1 MFFDKKIGKAQ
12 QGNQERKENT
22 CFDCEKYDKS
32 KMMCTRYNE
41 KMDFYDYCSKF
52 VKDKT
57 KENIEQ
63 IKKEINAL
71 KALQSIGF
79 YNLSIE
85 EHSVLLYCVHNDIL
99 KTYIEKEL
107 MPFTFNYLKKGDSI
121 NGIQNFIKKMEE
133 LIDEK

>member
-1 MFFDKKIGKAQ
+1 M
-12 QGNQERKENT
+12 
-22 CFDCEKYDKS
+22 
-32 KMMCTRYNE
+32 
-41 KMDFYDYCSKF
+41 
-52 VKDKT
+52 
-57 KENIEQ
+57 
-63 IKKEINAL
+63 

-107 MPFTFNYLKKGDSI
+107 MPFTFNCLKKGDSI